1 MPAKSVILIDFDNV
15 FLGLW
20 RLDAELAQRFANEPM
35 EWLPRLANS
44 HLTLGDRRW
53 LVARC
58 YLNPSGWVQVD
69 EHNRLYFSRFR
80 PGLVRAGF
88 DVIDCPSM
96 TGAGKNA
103 ADIRMVIDALDLL
116 KAESRYDE
124 FLIASSDSDFVPLL
138 QRIRA
143 HDRYITVISPGDSSS
158 AYRSLADNILD
169 FAAIDALVWP
179 EAALEETAE
188 EGEGQVADNA
198 GEWDRFRD
206 FLSARYRSSSAALNL
221 AALAHETAREFPGAR
236 EAGWF
241 GAGNFSGAIDRLQLP
256 SARRSQQFLW
266 DEERHQPP
274 ATSQRAEENDV
285 PPIIATMMRVIDLPR
300 ISKEKWPPLF
310 ATLARYAAE
319 HDFNLTEATRWSRDT
334 LEQKGERIGRPTLA
348 FVIRGVGLGGA
359 PLNRQPP
366 PSDVELTEAFHRNMV
381 GHARH
386 NGIEIDAQAEDEI
399 AAWFGLTVPAEPAV
413 TSSER

>member
-69 EHNRLYFSRFR
+69 EHNRLYFSRYR

-116 KAESRYDE
+116 RADSRYDE
-124 FLIASSDSDFVPLL
+124 FVIASSDSDFVPLL

-143 HDRYITVISPGDSSS
+143 HDRHITVISPGDSSS

-179 EAALEETAE
+179 EVSPEEAVE
-188 EGEGQVADNA
+188 EVREQATEDG
-198 GEWDRFRD
+198 GEWKLFRD
-206 FLSARYRSSSAALNL
+206 LISARYRSSSVPLNL
-221 AALAHETAREFPGAR
+221 AALAHETAREIPGAR

-241 GAGNFSGAIDRLQLP
+241 GMGSFSGAIDRLELP
-256 SARRSQQFLW
+256 GARRSQQFLW

-274 ATSQRAEENDV
+274 ATSQRAEDANI
-285 PPIIATMMRVIDLPR
+285 PSIIATMMRVIDLPR
-300 ISKEKWPPLF
+300 IAKEKWPSLF

-334 LEQKGERIGRPTLA
+334 LEKKGERVGRPTLG

-366 PSDVELTEAFHRNMV
+366 PDEIELAEAFQRNMV
-381 GHARH
+381 DHARH
-386 NGIEIDAQAEDEI
+386 SGIEIDADAEAQI
-399 AAWFGLTVPAEPAV
+399 ADWLGLIVSREPAV
-413 TSSER
+413 SSSER